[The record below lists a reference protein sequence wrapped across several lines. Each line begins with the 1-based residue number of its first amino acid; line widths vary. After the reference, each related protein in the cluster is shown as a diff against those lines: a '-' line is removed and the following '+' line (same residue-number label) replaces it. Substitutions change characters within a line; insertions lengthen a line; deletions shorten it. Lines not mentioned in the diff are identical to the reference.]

1 MYVVFVGKEE
11 NVVKTP
17 LECNLS
23 DTLKDVY
30 SEGNSVLSQ
39 SDYTAISHSL
49 KSRNVKLVV
58 EAILKAD
65 SFNKHLENHLVK
77 TSAEKI
83 NQMLNKKHGFVST
96 LMNKTFDDLVSFS
109 WSDIVLG
116 ESEQFPLLMK
126 LLLCMMVPFNVR
138 NMESKITNII
148 PRLGMIY
155 GIVAQGRNH
164 ELSKV
169 QRIISVNL
177 ADNNADQKVMSLNYD
192 TPGFFFLL
200 FQYRNLL
207 KIKKDK

>member
-1 MYVVFVGKEE
+1 M
-11 NVVKTP
+11 VKTQ
-17 LECNLS
+17 LECNLRN
-23 DTLKDVY
+23 TLKDVY

-65 SFNKHLENHLVK
+65 SFYKHIENHMVK

-83 NQMLNKKHGFVST
+83 NQTLYKKCGFVST
-96 LMNKTFDDLVSFS
+96 LMNKKFDDLISFS
-109 WSDIVLG
+109 WSDIVLE

-138 NMESKITNII
+138 NMESKITSII

-155 GIVAQGRNH
+155 RNH

-169 QRIISVNL
+169 PRIMSVNL
-177 ADNNADQKVMSLNYD
+177 ADNIADQQWY
-192 TPGFFFLL
+192 
-200 FQYRNLL
+200 
-207 KIKKDK
+207 KIVIYNGIKA